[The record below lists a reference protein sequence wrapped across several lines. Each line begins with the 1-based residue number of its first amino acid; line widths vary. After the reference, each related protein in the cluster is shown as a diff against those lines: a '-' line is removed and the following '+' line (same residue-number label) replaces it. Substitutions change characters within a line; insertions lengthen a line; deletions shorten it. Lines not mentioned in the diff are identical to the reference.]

1 MCCFDCFKNNTNTN
15 TNGRMNTIQITSNRS
30 VVTRE
35 PTPYPGRH
43 QKFIINENI
52 NVRRSCYSI
61 MTTIKRLFLVT
72 NRICSYGSRYL
83 SYLNSKS
90 VFVLL
95 QVGVQV
101 SNEFPDTGQTT
112 PTTESI
118 DFLDSTSSLGGAANM
133 SMNFSLVLP
142 YQQTWV

>member
-1 MCCFDCFKNNTNTN
+1 
-15 TNGRMNTIQITSNRS
+15 
-30 VVTRE
+30 
-35 PTPYPGRH
+35 
-43 QKFIINENI
+43 
-52 NVRRSCYSI
+52 

-72 NRICSYGSRYL
+72 NGICSYGSRYL

-133 SMNFSLVLP
+133 SMNFSFVLP